1 MPVGVNRRDYSGFMT
16 PTRIL
21 FVEDERSIYE
31 PFGQALSRNGFEP
44 LVART
49 CREARDLAERAE
61 PDLVL
66 LDLGLPDGDGRDL
79 ARDLRRISDVPIIM
93 LTARGTET
101 DKVVGL
107 ELGADDYVVKPFSS
121 REVISRIRA
130 VLRRAKQAPQE
141 AEPRLEVGGLVLD
154 RAARKVTLDDQQIS
168 LARREFDLLAELVA
182 NAGRVVSREDLMD
195 RVWDVNWFGST
206 KTLDVHIRALRKKL
220 GDSPEKPGLIE
231 TVRGVG
237 FRFAS
242 PEPEGSK

>member
-1 MPVGVNRRDYSGFMT
+1 VN

-31 PFGQALSRNGFEP
+31 PFGRALARSGFEP
-44 LVART
+44 LVARS

-79 ARDLRRISDVPIIM
+79 ARDLRRISDMPIIM

-141 AEPRLEVGGLVLD
+141 AEPVLEVGGLVLD
-154 RAARKVTLDDQQIS
+154 RAARKVTLDGEPIL
-168 LARREFDLLAELVA
+168 LARREFDLLAELVS
-182 NAGRVVSREDLMD
+182 NAGRVVTREALMD

-237 FRFAS
+237 FRFAG

>member
-1 MPVGVNRRDYSGFMT
+1 MAAP
-16 PTRIL
+16 RIL
-21 FVEDERSIYE
+21 FVEDEASIYE
-31 PFGQALSRNGFEP
+31 PFSQALARSGFEP
-44 LVART
+44 LVAQS
-49 CREARDLAERAE
+49 CRRARDLADRAE

-79 ARDLRRISDVPIIM
+79 ARDLRRSSDVPIIM

-121 REVISRIRA
+121 REVVSRIRA
-130 VLRRAKQAPQE
+130 VLRRAKQAPKPT
-141 AEPRLEVGGLVLD
+141 EPVLEVGDLVLD
-154 RAARKVTLDDQQIS
+154 RAARKVTLRGEPVE
-168 LARREFDLLAELVA
+168 LARREFDLLAELVSH
-182 NAGRVVSREDLMD
+182 AGQVVTREDLMD

-220 GDSPEKPGLIE
+220 GDSPSEPGLIE

-237 FRFAS
+237 FRFAA
-242 PEPEGSK
+242 PEE

>member
-1 MPVGVNRRDYSGFMT
+1 MN

-31 PFGQALSRNGFEP
+31 PFSQALARSGFEP
-44 LVART
+44 LVARS

-79 ARDLRRISDVPIIM
+79 ARDLRRISDLPIIM

-141 AEPRLEVGGLVLD
+141 AEPVVKVDGLVLD
-154 RAARKVTLDDQQIS
+154 RAARKVTLDGEPIV

-182 NAGRVVSREDLMD
+182 NAGQVVTREDLMD

-220 GDSPEKPGLIE
+220 GDSPDQPGLIE

-237 FRFAS
+237 FRFAAT
-242 PEPEGSK
+242 EPEGSK